1 MNSWTPPFT
10 RPEPSAEPAGY
21 AWIVR
26 KYELGV
32 LPNWRWT
39 FIADRHV
46 HKEIERDGTV
56 HVLLPRP
63 RAPDPTDI
71 SHLLFALKNDG
82 VSLAIWRA
90 LLGVADLDVL
100 GEEIRA
106 AVHDTPTGAYARRA
120 WFLFEALSGK
130 RLQLPDVPTGNYVPL
145 LNPSTQVTGPVRKHR
160 RQRIDV
166 NLLGTLRFAPVLRWT
181 DGLRAVSG
189 DRLRGRIEQVVAG
202 YDDDTVRRALSF
214 LYTRETM
221 ASYEIEQER
230 PPRNRAERFVAL
242 LRQAP
247 GMATLDAGALTD
259 LQNAIVDPRFADPS
273 WRDEQNYVGEAV
285 DLVRQRIHFVCPKP
299 EDVPALMEDWRS
311 MVDQVT
317 VGPTDPVLA
326 TACVSFAFVLLH
338 PFTDGNGRLHR
349 WLVHWGLSRS
359 GVTPEEMV
367 IPVSAIMLSM
377 RRDYDEALDTF
388 SKPLVDRM
396 DYELDSEGRMS
407 VRGDTADL
415 YRHPD
420 LTAMAEG
427 LWRWL
432 NLAVDRE
439 LPDQLRFL
447 SGMDRARRELREVVD
462 MPDRLLLRFIQIVHS
477 NGGQLSKR
485 KRARHF
491 DMLTDREIAQMESI
505 VAETFEIR
513 R

>member
-1 MNSWTPPFT
+1 MKSWTPPFT
-10 RPEPSAEPAGY
+10 RPEATAEPAGY

-26 KYELGV
+26 KYALDV

-46 HKEIERDGTV
+46 HKEIERDGTL

-63 RAPDPTDI
+63 RAPDATDI

-100 GEEIRA
+100 GAGIRA

-120 WFLFEALSGK
+120 WFLFEALSGM
-130 RLQLPDVPTGNYVPL
+130 RLRLPDVHTGNYVPL
-145 LNPSTQVTGPVRKHR
+145 LNPSTHVTGPVRKHR
-160 RQRIDV
+160 RQRIDM
-166 NLLGTLRFAPVLRWT
+166 NLLGTVRFAPVLRWT
-181 DGLRAVSG
+181 DGLRAVAG
-189 DRLRGRIEQVVAG
+189 DRIRGRIEEVVAG

-247 GMATLDAGALTD
+247 GMALLDADALTH
-259 LQNAIVDPRFADPS
+259 LQNAIVDPRFADS
-273 WRDEQNYVGEAV
+273 GWRDEQNYVGESV

-299 EDVPALMEDWRS
+299 SDIPSLMGDWLG
-311 MVDQVT
+311 MVEQVT
-317 VGPTDPVLA
+317 RSPPDPVLA

-349 WLVHWGLSRS
+349 WLVHWGLSRL
-359 GVTPEEMV
+359 GVTPDDMV
-367 IPVSAIMLSM
+367 IPVSAVMLST
-377 RRDYDEALDTF
+377 RRDYDQALETF
-388 SKPLVDRM
+388 SKPLVDRV
-396 DYELDSEGRMS
+396 DYDIDTEGRMT

-427 LWRWL
+427 LWQWL

-439 LPDQLRFL
+439 LPAQLRFL
-447 SGMDRARRELREVVD
+447 SAMDRARRELREVVD
-462 MPDRLLLRFIQIVHS
+462 MPDRLLLRFIKVVHA

-485 KRARHF
+485 KRVGHF
-491 DMLTDREIAQMESI
+491 AMLSDDEIAAMEAI
-505 VAETFEIR
+505 VAETFELGR
-513 R
+513 